1 MTSYLAGMSVAALPG
16 GSVLPARLAQE
27 HGNVHMR
34 EAASG
39 LFVGF
44 AADAIAVSLVA
55 YAAMLSLRQP
65 GDHFI
70 VPIFGLIVGAVVI
83 TMARS
88 ERVWQLVGR
97 LMSRWALTRRVLPK
111 EEDVHRRVSVL
122 MRAGVVSRGVGFS
135 VATTIMSAAVF
146 YVLANALTFT
156 GVGVRQAI
164 FVHAFSESAA
174 MVLPVPAGIGV
185 SDSSMAGLMGS
196 IGIGWVRAMY
206 VVIAIRSVDLL
217 FKTVFGSCVLLL
229 RYHRMLAGI
238 LKIRRRAGH
247 AWRFGLRMTLMSV
260 RVATLGKV
268 ARHHDRQP
276 VVPPVED
283 YKRPRPV
290 EGAAPT
296 DVMAGHSPD
305 SDFD

>member
-1 MTSYLAGMSVAALPG
+1 
-16 GSVLPARLAQE
+16 
-27 HGNVHMR
+27 MR
-34 EAASG
+34 EAASA

-70 VPIFGLIVGAVVI
+70 VPIVGLVVGGVVI

-88 ERVWQLVGR
+88 KRVWLLVGR
-97 LMSRWALTRRVLPK
+97 IMSRWAITRRILPK
-111 EEDVHRRVSVL
+111 EEDVRLRVSAL
-122 MRAGVVSRGVGFS
+122 MRAPIISTGVSFS
-135 VATTIMSAAVF
+135 VATTLMSAAIF

-156 GVGVRQAI
+156 GVGARQAV

-196 IGIGWVRAMY
+196 LGIGWVRATF

-217 FKTVFGSCVLLL
+217 FKTVFGSLILVL
-229 RYHRMLAGI
+229 RYHRLLASI
-238 LKIRRRAGH
+238 LKIRHRAGH
-247 AWRFGLRMTLMSV
+247 AWRFSRRMTLGGV
-260 RVATLGKV
+260 NLATLGVFNLGHRNKDQTLP
-268 ARHHDRQP
+268 RGQH
-276 VVPPVED
+276 ET
-283 YKRPRPV
+283 PRPV
-290 EGAAPT
+290 KGAAPS
-296 DVMAGHSPD
+296 DVVAGSRHDPD
-305 SDFD
+305 